1 MEGTKGLTS
10 LYRHEY
16 SERTA
21 HKTEDCMKKLNI
33 ALTGHTSVGK
43 TTFLDNLLYDISS
56 VEAPGTVDEGKSLSD
71 YEEEEIKRKISI
83 KSTVFSLNHDDAV
96 INIIDTP
103 GSADFIGE
111 VVSAFY
117 GVDSMLMLID
127 AVNGVEIE
135 TTKLWNR
142 ASAMHMPV
150 MILINKMDKERADYR
165 KVVENIED
173 NFKTKLLLTEL
184 PVGQE
189 NNFSGVVDLIKMKA
203 CIYTGSEKKG
213 KEQEIPSDLKE
224 ECEALRNELIET
236 AAESTDELTE
246 KYLEGESLS
255 EEEIMRGL
263 REMVQKREAVPVLFS
278 SCHLNR
284 GVFEALNIL
293 KELAPPS
300 NYKDTIT
307 ALDLSDT
314 SKEVIL
320 KRSKDE
326 QFCGIVFKTI
336 IDQFAGKISMLRV
349 LSGILR
355 SEEEVYNSRRD
366 KKEKVSKLGIPLGK
380 TQKPLNRDAEEGDI
394 VVLAKMPLAETGDTL
409 TSPAKPVILPEMA
422 LPSPVHSVAIK
433 AENKKE
439 EDKLGSLLQRAAEE
453 DIAFH
458 VQYNNET
465 KQTVIS
471 GMGELQFNIIL
482 SRLKE
487 KNGINYVTSTP
498 LVAYRETIQSPAK
511 GDYKHKKQSGGHGQ
525 YGQVFLEI
533 EPLPRGQGFEFADKI
548 VGGAIPKGYI
558 PGVEKGVREAMEAGV
573 VAGYPVVDVRVS
585 LVFGSYHEVDSSE
598 LAFKIAGRQAFKLA
612 MEKAKPTLLE
622 PVMDLKVY
630 VDDQYTGD
638 IMSDLNSKRGRV
650 LGMDNIG
657 GGIQLIRAK
666 VPQAELL
673 KYSIEL
679 MEFSHYDPISGRI
692 AEDVIKATAM
702 RKEEEAKEK

>member
-1 MEGTKGLTS
+1 
-10 LYRHEY
+10 
-16 SERTA
+16 
-21 HKTEDCMKKLNI
+21 MKKINV

-43 TTFLDNLLYDISS
+43 TSFLDDLLYDTGS
-56 VEAPGTVDEGKSLSD
+56 VDALGTVDEGKSMSD
-71 YEEEEIKRKISI
+71 YDEEEIKRKISI
-83 KSTVFSLNHDDAV
+83 KSTVFSLNQKDAL
-96 INIIDTP
+96 INIVDTP
-103 GSADFIGE
+103 GSADFVGE

-117 GVDSMLMLID
+117 GVDSMLMLVD

-135 TTKLWNR
+135 TTKIWNR
-142 ASAMHMPV
+142 AAGIKIPV
-150 MILINKMDKERADYR
+150 LFLINKMDKERADYR
-165 KVVENIED
+165 KVIDNIKE
-173 NFKTKLLLTEL
+173 NFKTKLLLTQL
-184 PVGQE
+184 PIGQE
-189 NNFSGVVDLIKMKA
+189 DDFSGVIDLIKMKA
-203 CIYTGSEKKG
+203 FVYSGSEKRG
-213 KEQEIPSDLKE
+213 KEQDIPLELKE
-224 ECEALRNELIET
+224 ESDALRNELIET

-255 EEEIMRGL
+255 EDEIMQGL
-263 REMVQKREAVPVLFS
+263 REMVQKREAVPVLFC
-278 SCHLNR
+278 SCSLNR

-293 KELAPPS
+293 KELAPLS
-300 NYKDTIT
+300 NFRETVT
-307 ALDLSDT
+307 TLNLSDT
-314 SKEVIL
+314 SKEVVL
-320 KRSKDE
+320 ERAKDG

-336 IDQFAGKISMLRV
+336 IDQFVGKISMLRI
-349 LSGILR
+349 LSGTLH
-355 SEEEVYNSRRD
+355 SEEEVYNASRD
-366 KKEKVSKLGIPLGK
+366 KKEKVSKLSLPFGK
-380 TQKPLNRDAEEGDI
+380 TQRPLDRDAEEGDI
-394 VVLAKMPLAETGDTL
+394 IVLTKMPLAETGDTL
-409 TSPAKPVILPEMA
+409 SSHAKPVILPEMV

-458 VQYNNET
+458 VQYNKET

-487 KNGINYVTSTP
+487 KNGIHYVTSTP
-498 LVAYRETIQSPAK
+498 LVAYRETVQSPSKA
-511 GDYKHKKQSGGHGQ
+511 DYKHKKQSGGHGQ

-533 EPLPRGQGFEFADKI
+533 EPQPRGEGFEFLDKI
-548 VGGAIPKGYI
+548 VGGTIPKGYI
-558 PGVEKGVREAMEAGV
+558 PGVEKGVREAMDEGV
-573 VAGYPVVDVRVS
+573 VAGYPVVDVRAS

-622 PVMDLKVY
+622 PVMNLKVY

-679 MEFSHYDPISGRI
+679 RSMTSGTGSFEMEFSHYDPISGKI
-692 AEDVIKATAM
+692 AEDVIKETAM